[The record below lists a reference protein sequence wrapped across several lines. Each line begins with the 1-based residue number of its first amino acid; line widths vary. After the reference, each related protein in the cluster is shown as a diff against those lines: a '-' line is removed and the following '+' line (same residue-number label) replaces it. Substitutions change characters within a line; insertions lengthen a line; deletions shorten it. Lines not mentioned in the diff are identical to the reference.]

1 MFQRGYRRAV
11 PILLTGALTLAA
23 AGCGSSEEADPMT
36 KSSPQS
42 VPTARLSPPANPQKE
57 TNTVAR
63 GTTSWVGGLR
73 LGVAGAHGGSGTVV
87 VLAGYGVPPEG
98 NWRVTGKAGHSEKLA
113 NGYTISI
120 DQVVNAKKLEKGMTG
135 SGGGSVTVT
144 VTPPK

>member
-1 MFQRGYRRAV
+1 
-11 PILLTGALTLAA
+11 
-23 AGCGSSEEADPMT
+23 MT

-42 VPTARLSPPANPQKE
+42 IPAARLSPPANPQKE
-57 TNTVAR
+57 TNTLAR

-73 LGVAGAHGGSGTVV
+73 LGVASAQSDSGTVV
-87 VLAGYGVPPEG
+87 VLDGYGVPREN

-120 DQVVNAKKLEKGMTG
+120 DKVVNAKKLEKGMIG